1 MSKVSVADVQVAAP
15 ARDIHIDLNAGM
27 SVALLLATAPFAAL
41 GWLCLQAPLGVAME
55 GLWFWA
61 FGAFY
66 FIVFSLPALD
76 ALAAIFFHVMLHQP
90 IIRFSDAGVSYSPPQ
105 LPWRG
110 FTIPWDDLG
119 AIVILTHPYWET
131 EHLVIQARHPHRYVS
146 ARRERMTAW
155 WNPATGGAVIAI
167 ATHRLAGGVSTEVW
181 MRRVKEIERAFA
193 PEIARYHIEVHQF
206 EE

>member
-1 MSKVSVADVQVAAP
+1 MSKVSVASVQVAAP
-15 ARDIHIDLNAGM
+15 ARDIHIDLDAGM
-27 SVALLLATAPFAAL
+27 SAALLIATAPVAAL
-41 GWLCLQAPLGVAME
+41 GWLFLQAPMSLPFSVLGYR
-55 GLWFWA
+55 LY
-61 FGAFY
+61 GAFWL
-66 FIVFSLPALD
+66 IVFGLPALD
-76 ALAAIFFHVMLHQP
+76 ALAAIFFHLMLHRP
-90 IIRFSDAGVSYSPPQ
+90 VLRFSDAGVSYSPPQ

-146 ARRERMTAW
+146 ARRERLTAW

-167 ATHRLAGGVSTEVW
+167 ATHRLAGGASTEVW